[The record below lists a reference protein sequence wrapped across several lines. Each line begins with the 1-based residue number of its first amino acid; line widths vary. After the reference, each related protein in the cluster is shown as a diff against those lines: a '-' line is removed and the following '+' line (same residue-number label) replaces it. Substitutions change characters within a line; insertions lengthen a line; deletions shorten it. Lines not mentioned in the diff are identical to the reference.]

1 MPEVKRTMQ
10 YTCVDFIVFT
20 KINSMSKFEEMVD
33 SYYTNMTDKLGLKD
47 VDKDLLAKVTKGVG
61 PNIYK
66 ADASKVS
73 SSDQDEM
80 DRVKN
85 NFLIKKLGL
94 SDGPKLDDAIAK
106 VVDTMGKSN
115 KSKYRAVF
123 YYLLVKEL
131 GQEKAYS

>member
-1 MPEVKRTMQ
+1 MT
-10 YTCVDFIVFT
+10 
-20 KINSMSKFEEMVD
+20 MSKFEEKVNE
-33 SYYTNMTDKLGLKD
+33 YYSNLTDKLGVKG
-47 VDKDLLAKVTKGVG
+47 VDKDLLTAVTKGVG

-73 SSDQDEM
+73 SSDQDEL

-94 SDGPKLDDAIAK
+94 KDGPKLDDAIAK
-106 VVDTMGKSN
+106 VIDTMGASN

-131 GQEKAYS
+131 GQEKKY

>member
-1 MPEVKRTMQ
+1 
-10 YTCVDFIVFT
+10 
-20 KINSMSKFEEMVD
+20 MSKFDEMVD
-33 SYYTNMTDKLGLKD
+33 LYYSNMTDKLGLKN
-47 VDKDLLAKVTKGVG
+47 VDRALLTAVTKGVG

-73 SSDQDEM
+73 STDPDEM
-80 DRVKN
+80 ARVRN

-94 SDGPKLDDAIAK
+94 SDSPKLDEAIAS
-106 VVDTMGKSN
+106 VIETMGSSN

-131 GQEKAYS
+131 GQEKAYE

>member
-1 MPEVKRTMQ
+1 
-10 YTCVDFIVFT
+10 
-20 KINSMSKFEEMVD
+20 MSKFVEKVD
-33 SYYTNMTDKLGLKD
+33 SYYENLTTKLGVKG
-47 VDKDLLAKVTKGVG
+47 VDKDLLTKVTKGVG

-73 SSDQDEM
+73 STDEDEM
-80 DRVKN
+80 GRVKN

-94 SDGPKLDDAIAK
+94 KDGKKLDDAMAK
-106 VVDTMGKSN
+106 VVDIMGSSN

-131 GQEKAYS
+131 GQEKAYK